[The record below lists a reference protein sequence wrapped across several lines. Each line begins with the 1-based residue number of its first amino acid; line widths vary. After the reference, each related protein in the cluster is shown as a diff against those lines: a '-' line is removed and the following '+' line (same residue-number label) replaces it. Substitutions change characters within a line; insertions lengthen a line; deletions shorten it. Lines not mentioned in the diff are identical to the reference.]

1 MQSYVQRS
9 RRRESRWMCNGSYAP
24 EKAINWKA
32 LGQEALVG
40 TILGMALLVGLFNVL
55 L

>member
-9 RRRESRWMCNGSYAP
+9 RRRESRWMCNGSYVP
-24 EKAINWKA
+24 GKAINWKA
-32 LGQEALVG
+32 LGQEALAG
-40 TILGMALLVGLFNVL
+40 TILGMALLAGLFNVL

>member
-24 EKAINWKA
+24 DKAINWKE
-32 LGQEALVG
+32 LGQEALAGV
-40 TILGMALLVGLFNVL
+40 IMGMALLAGILNIL
-55 L
+55 M

>member
-9 RRRESRWMCNGSYAP
+9 RRRESRWMCNGSYVP

-32 LGQEALVG
+32 LGQEALAG
-40 TILGMALLVGLFNVL
+40 CILGMALLAGILNIL
-55 L
+55 M